1 MNSLVSGFGLILF
14 AALAGGA
21 FAVPL
26 KMRRRYEW
34 ENTWLLGFF
43 FALIVIPF
51 ATVSMFLP
59 VWWQAVANSGARTL
73 LMAVAFGFLWG
84 WGAVTFAVGINAI
97 GLSLGYAII
106 MGISTGVGSIIPMA
120 RRWGVISSE
129 SKFVILAGIV
139 IAIAGVAVC
148 GMAGMLRERAA
159 EPERDPAKKV
169 VAGQK
174 TASQLF
180 VTGLLWCILSGFL
193 SACANLGFDFA
204 NRVAME
210 ASKLGAGPLSASIG
224 RWLPMYWG
232 GFLAILIGTGS
243 TLVKKG
249 TWRKYVSPGT
259 ARDFVLAI
267 LLGLGNFLAQIPYG
281 MGAYFLG
288 ELGTSV
294 GWAINIALSLLVA
307 NLFGFVTGEWKSAP
321 KSSIRTL
328 YVGLLVLIVAMVIL
342 AFGNSLAAH
351 PPHAVATSRILSGS
365 AG

>member
-43 FALIVIPF
+43 FALIVIPL
-51 ATVSMFLP
+51 ATVTVFLP
-59 VWWQAVANSGARTL
+59 VWWQAVANSGFKTL
-73 LMAVAFGFLWG
+73 AIAVAFGFLWG
-84 WGAVTFAVGINAI
+84 WGAVTFAIGINAI

-106 MGISTGVGSIIPMA
+106 MGLSTAVGSIIPMA
-120 RRWGVISSE
+120 RRWGVISGDA
-129 SKFVILAGIV
+129 KAVILVGILACV
-139 IAIAGVAVC
+139 GGVAVC
-148 GMAGMLRERAA
+148 GRAGMLRERTP
-159 EPERDPAKKV
+159 EPDSASAKKLS
-169 VAGQK
+169 AGQK
-174 TASQLF
+174 TAAQLF
-180 VTGLLWCILSGFL
+180 MAGVLWCVLSGFL

-204 NRVAME
+204 NRVAQE
-210 ASKLGAGPLSASIG
+210 ASNLGAGPLSASIG

-249 TWRKYVSPGT
+249 TWRKYVAPGT

-281 MGAYFLG
+281 MGAHFLG

-307 NLFGFVTGEWKSAP
+307 NMFGFVTGEWKTAP
-321 KSSIRTL
+321 RSSIRML
-328 YVGLLVLIVAMVIL
+328 YVGLLVLIIAMVIL
-342 AFGNSLAAH
+342 GYGNSLASH
-351 PPHAVATSRILSGS
+351 HHRPAVALRALSGS

>member
-1 MNSLVSGFGLILF
+1 MNSLVSGFALILF

-51 ATVSMFLP
+51 ATVSIFLP
-59 VWWQAVANSGARTL
+59 VWSQAVANSGAKTL
-73 LMAVAFGFLWG
+73 GIAMAFGFLWG
-84 WGAVTFAVGINAI
+84 WGAVTFAIGISAI

-106 MGISTGVGSIIPMA
+106 MGLNTAVGSIIPMA
-120 RRWGVISSE
+120 RRWGVISGE
-129 SKFVILAGIV
+129 ARGVILLGILTCV
-139 IAIAGVAVC
+139 AGVAVC
-148 GMAGMLRERAA
+148 GRAGMLRERKAS
-159 EPERDPAKKV
+159 PDPLATQRTS
-169 VAGQK
+169 AGQK
-174 TASQLF
+174 TAAQLF
-180 VTGLLWCILSGFL
+180 WVGLLWCVLSGFL
-193 SACANLGFDFA
+193 SACANLGFDFS
-204 NRVAME
+204 NRVATE
-210 ASKLGAGPLSASIG
+210 ASLLGAGPLAASIG

-243 TLVKKG
+243 TLTKKG
-249 TWRKYVSPGT
+249 TWNKYWARGT

-294 GWAINIALSLLVA
+294 GWAISIALSLLVA
-307 NLFGFVTGEWKSAP
+307 NLFGFVTGEWKVAP
-321 KSSIRTL
+321 KSSVRML
-328 YVGLLVLIVAMVIL
+328 CAGLAVLIIAMVIL
-342 AFGNSLAAH
+342 AYGNSLAVH
-351 PPHAVATSRILSGS
+351 LPHSTAASCAVAGL

>member
-1 MNSLVSGFGLILF
+1 MNSLASGFALILF

-26 KMRRRYEW
+26 KLRRRYEW

-51 ATVSMFLP
+51 ATVSIFLP
-59 VWWQAVANSGARTL
+59 VWPQAVADSGFKTL
-73 LMAVAFGFLWG
+73 AMAMAFGFLWG
-84 WGAVTFAVGINAI
+84 WGAVTFAIGINAI

-106 MGISTGVGSIIPMA
+106 MGLSTAVGSIIPMA
-120 RRWGVISSE
+120 RRWGAISSQAR
-129 SKFVILAGIV
+129 FVILLGILACV
-139 IAIAGVAVC
+139 AGVAVC
-148 GMAGMLRERAA
+148 GRAGMLRERATTPD
-159 EPERDPAKKV
+159 PEKAQKG
-169 VAGQK
+169 AFGGK
-174 TASQLF
+174 TAAQLF
-180 VTGLLWCILSGFL
+180 LVGVLWCVLSGFL

-204 NRVAME
+204 NRVAAQ
-210 ASKLGAGPLSASIG
+210 ASLLGAGPLAASIG

-243 TLVKKG
+243 TLRKNHTWKK
-249 TWRKYVSPGT
+249 YMAPGT

-307 NLFGFVTGEWKSAP
+307 NVFGFVTGEWKVAP
-321 KSSIRTL
+321 KSSIRML
-328 YVGLLVLIVAMVIL
+328 YVGLLVLIAAMVIL
-342 AFGNSLAAH
+342 AYGNSLAVH
-351 PPHAVATSRILSGS
+351 QPHAAVASRLLSGS